1 MRDEDDSTPLHDASA
16 GGYTEI
22 VTMLLDKEQSSL
34 TAKDKDGQ
42 TPLHLAAN
50 GNQVEVTRQLFAAG
64 ADPRAVDAMGK
75 EPKDL
80 TDDDDIRQLLQ

>member
-1 MRDEDDSTPLHDASA
+1 MLLGKDASLA
-16 GGYTEI
+16 A
-22 VTMLLDKEQSSL
+22 V
-34 TAKDKDGQ
+34 DKDGQ

-50 GNQVEVTRQLFAAG
+50 GNEVEVTRQLFAAG
-64 ADPRAVDAMGK
+64 ADPRAVDGAGK